1 MTRSRPSYPSASM
14 RSMHERSVTRRSF
27 LGGMAGLIAGG
38 LCLPGAMADVV
49 ALRRDPR
56 YAQRGFAPFPFLKD
70 TDYYGIGTY
79 GSTETDLLIQG
90 LTEGSRLIDTSPD
103 YRNGEVEE
111 SVGWATEKFKE
122 PVFTMTQI
130 PVEIWESTHKRVE
143 FQRALRRS
151 LGKLR
156 RGDVEALF
164 IRNAEPWQLTDPDF
178 RAFAHDVLESRTV
191 QSFGASGHGPD
202 IEKILELTLDDDL
215 FDLILFGAH
224 LARFQNIP
232 HLLREAKNRGKRLIA
247 MKARE
252 AALWNQKDGWEKETE
267 RRQERPWD
275 GQWELDF
282 SRHAL
287 KAAVE
292 ETGADQALISI
303 RRPEDLA
310 LLHA

>member
-1 MTRSRPSYPSASM
+1 M
-14 RSMHERSVTRRSF
+14 RRRSVSRRSF
-27 LGGMAGLIAGG
+27 LGDIACLVAGG
-38 LCLPGAMADVV
+38 LFLPGAMTDVV

-56 YAQRGFAPFPFLKD
+56 YAKRGFAPFPSLED
-70 TDYYGIGTY
+70 TGFHGIGTY

-90 LTEGSRLIDTSPD
+90 LTQGSRLIDTSPD

-111 SVGWATEKFKE
+111 SVGWATEQFKE

-130 PVEIWESTHKRVE
+130 PVEAWESKHKRVE

-164 IRNAEPWQLTDPDF
+164 IRNAEPGQLTDPDF
-178 RAFAHDVLESRTV
+178 RAFALDVKGSGTV
-191 QSFGASGHGPD
+191 RSFGASGHGAD

-215 FDLILFGAH
+215 FEIVLFGAH
-224 LARFQNIP
+224 MARFQNIP
-232 HLLREAKNRGKRLIA
+232 ALLREAKNRGKKLIA
-247 MKARE
+247 MKTRE
-252 AALWNQKDGWEKETE
+252 AAYWNREDGWKDESE
-267 RRQERPWD
+267 RRRDRPWD
-275 GQWELDF
+275 GNWKLDF
-282 SRHAL
+282 SRRAL
-287 KAAVE
+287 KEAVE

-310 LLHA
+310 LLPAGL

>member
-1 MTRSRPSYPSASM
+1 M
-14 RSMHERSVTRRSF
+14 
-27 LGGMAGLIAGG
+27 AGG
-38 LCLPGAMADVV
+38 LTLPGAMADVV

-56 YAQRGFAPFPFLKD
+56 YAKRGFAPFPFLKD
-70 TDYYGIGTY
+70 TGFYGIGTY

-90 LTEGSRLIDTSPD
+90 FTEGSRLIDTSPD
-103 YRNGEVEE
+103 YRNGDVEE
-111 SVGWATEKFKE
+111 SVGWATEQFKQ

-130 PVEIWESTHKRVE
+130 PVDAWESKHKRVE

-164 IRNAEPWQLTDPDF
+164 IRNAEPGQLTDPDF
-178 RAFAHDVLESRTV
+178 RAFARDVKESRTV

-215 FDLILFGAH
+215 FEFILFGAH

-232 HLLREAKNRGKRLIA
+232 ALLREAKDRGKRLIA
-247 MKARE
+247 MKTRE
-252 AALWNQKDGWEKETE
+252 AALWNQEEGWKKESE
-267 RRQERPWD
+267 RRQNRPWD
-275 GQWELDF
+275 GGWELEF

-287 KAAVE
+287 EEAIE

-310 LLHA
+310 VLRTTR